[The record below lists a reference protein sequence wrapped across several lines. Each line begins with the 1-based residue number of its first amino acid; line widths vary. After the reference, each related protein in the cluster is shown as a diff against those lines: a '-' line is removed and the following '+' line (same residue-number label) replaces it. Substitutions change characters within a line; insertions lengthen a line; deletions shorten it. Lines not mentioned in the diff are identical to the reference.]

1 MSTEKPVL
9 GYWKMRG
16 LAHPIRMLLHYKEA
30 DFVNKMYEQG
40 DAPEYNKDSWYKE
53 KFSLGLDFP
62 NLPYYIDGDVRITE
76 TSAIFAYLG
85 RKYNIDG
92 STVKSKIR
100 NDMIYSL
107 TVFDLYRFFDVTY
120 SDQFETLKTPFLES
134 LESRVEK
141 YSKYLAQD
149 EFFGDSELVYADFC
163 AYSLLD
169 VFNQFKPGCV
179 DSFSNLK
186 AYMSRMS
193 SLPTLKS
200 FLNSEEGM
208 KYGPFNSKYATYGG
222 KSLQ

>member
-40 DAPEYNKDSWYKE
+40 DAPEYNKDSC
-53 KFSLGLDFP
+53 
-62 NLPYYIDGDVRITE
+62 
-76 TSAIFAYLG
+76 
-85 RKYNIDG
+85 
-92 STVKSKIR
+92 TVKSKIR